1 MVIAI
6 TAVPSHITEGAGF
19 ISKSSLVG
27 KTFGWVSGLLF
38 VMIAIAKINIPNVIA
53 ILLRN
58 AIFPKYFK
66 RKP

>member
-6 TAVPSHITEGAGF
+6 TKVPSHITEGTGF
-19 ISKSSLVG
+19 ISKCSLVG
-27 KTFGWVSGLLF
+27 KTFGWGSGLLF